1 MFSIV
6 LSFIA
11 LFFAFFAL
19 GVTIRNEWVFKHRI
33 ELNRHENGVH
43 LINEY
48 IGYNEMI
55 RKFWIWDIEKLKKT
69 NVPNVGETND

>member
-1 MFSIV
+1 MFPIV

-11 LFFAFFAL
+11 LFFAVFGL
-19 GVTIRNEWVFKHRI
+19 GVIFRNEWVFKRRI

-55 RKFWIWDIEKLKKT
+55 HKFWIWDIEKLKKSLT
-69 NVPNVGETND
+69 PKA